1 MARYHRPVAHR
12 QPCRSYILVCLAE
25 PADVFNHAM
34 ALALRLQ
41 LLGRIIV
48 GHRRNNY
55 IVSGDNHDCSAFRG
69 AAIDAA

>member
-12 QPCRSYILVCLAE
+12 QPRRSDILVCLAQ
-25 PADVFNHAM
+25 PADVFIHAM
-34 ALALRLQ
+34 ALARGLQ

-55 IVSGDNHDCSAFRG
+55 IVSGDNHDCGTFRG
-69 AAIDAA
+69 AAIAIL